1 MSGHLTS
8 NLNVMPCVLG
18 GVAVGASLAF
28 LALTQSALKKF
39 DVSGSQTP
47 WQKAAP
53 APTVGDPNS
62 SGLFDDTQGYVKPP
76 DTPTGFTMRD
86 AGFNTFLEKWEPG
99 SYEPPHSHPGD
110 DATVVIEGIMEIKF
124 FKKLAG
130 DLVQDGPVLRLVAG
144 QTGFIKSNRIHD
156 ARYIT
161 KCKLI
166 YVHNTVFGFKDERAV
181 KK

>member
-47 WQKAAP
+47 SQKAAP

-62 SGLFDDTQGYVKPP
+62 SGLFDDMQGYVKVRNDKEKNNEVDRLEPIAP
-76 DTPTGFTMRD
+76 SNLSLTSTLARGSLLTRPRASPCATPVSTPSWRSGSPGPTSPLTPTPVTM
-86 AGFNTFLEKWEPG
+86 
-99 SYEPPHSHPGD
+99 PPS
-110 DATVVIEGIMEIKF
+110 
-124 FKKLAG
+124 
-130 DLVQDGPVLRLVAG
+130 
-144 QTGFIKSNRIHD
+144 
-156 ARYIT
+156 
-161 KCKLI
+161 
-166 YVHNTVFGFKDERAV
+166 
-181 KK
+181 

>member
-1 MSGHLTS
+1 
-8 NLNVMPCVLG
+8 
-18 GVAVGASLAF
+18 
-28 LALTQSALKKF
+28 
-39 DVSGSQTP
+39 
-47 WQKAAP
+47 
-53 APTVGDPNS
+53 
-62 SGLFDDTQGYVKPP
+62 
-76 DTPTGFTMRD
+76 MRD

-124 FKKLAG
+124 FKKVSLSQGANAGFSISNSSLRSSQLAG

-156 ARYIT
+156 ARYVT
-161 KCKLI
+161 RCKLI
-166 YVHNTVFGFKDERAV
+166 YVHNTAFGFKDERAV